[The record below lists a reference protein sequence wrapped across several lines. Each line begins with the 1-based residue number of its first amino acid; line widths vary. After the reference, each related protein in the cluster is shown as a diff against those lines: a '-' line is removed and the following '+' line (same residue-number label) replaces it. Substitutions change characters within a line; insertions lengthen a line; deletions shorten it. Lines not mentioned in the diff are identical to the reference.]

1 MDDKTVEEM
10 IDSMADFT
18 AEQMS
23 KSDEFKERVKLK
35 DTLRKLNTMLGSKA
49 FERKCKEQG
58 KKYGVSSRFIKNAYA
73 TKILDSIGEGSN
85 VTIETI
91 GEAFNYLVRLVSYAL
106 QKVMDFAVSA
116 LKKLVNILTIRK
128 PIEVIA

>member
-1 MDDKTVEEM
+1 MDDKAVEEM

-18 AEQMS
+18 AEEMS

>member
-1 MDDKTVEEM
+1 MDDKSVEEM

-91 GEAFNYLVRLVSYAL
+91 GEAFNYLVRLVSYVL